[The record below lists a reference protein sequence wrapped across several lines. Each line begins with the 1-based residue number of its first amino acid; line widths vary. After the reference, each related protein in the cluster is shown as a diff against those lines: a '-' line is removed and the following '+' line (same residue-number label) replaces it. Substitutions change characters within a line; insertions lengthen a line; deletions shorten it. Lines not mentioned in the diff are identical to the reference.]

1 MGIMFNLEFSWSKV
15 AQLITSTFKERERD
29 RQKIF
34 SLFFIQCSQNQIIAF
49 HLLFLS
55 ICLSMCLSVY
65 RSISMMIFHSICTC
79 SITFWMRKRE
89 RENVFI
95 FYTLFFFFFFS
106 SRWSNYSIPS
116 FWIFLFDCYI
126 IVCLF
131 IYTFVVVVVFLF
143 VSNVVFLICSH
154 RFSRFGKKNV
164 NTLK

>member
-15 AQLITSTFKERERD
+15 TQLIASNFNLQRERER
-29 RQKIF
+29 QTENIF
-34 SLFFIQCSQNQIIAF
+34 SVFYSVFTKSNHSLPSFVFV
-49 HLLFLS
+49 HLS
-55 ICLSMCLSVY
+55 VNVSVCLSLYLWWSFTV
-65 RSISMMIFHSICTC
+65 FAPAVLH
-79 SITFWMRKRE
+79 FEWERE
-89 RENVFI
+89 RMFSYFI
-95 FYTLFFFFFFS
+95 LFFFFS